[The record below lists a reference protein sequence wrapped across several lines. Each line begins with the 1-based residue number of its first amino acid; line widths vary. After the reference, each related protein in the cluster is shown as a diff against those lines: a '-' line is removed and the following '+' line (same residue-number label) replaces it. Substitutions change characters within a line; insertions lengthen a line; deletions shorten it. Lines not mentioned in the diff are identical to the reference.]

1 MDLSA
6 LSIFSPMPIDS
17 YTLVDEEASTCSSHR
32 SLDSMSVDQKR
43 QKIENPL
50 DASNLIRSEPWYKTI
65 KNLHLWNVSFVD
77 IVLITSQMGM
87 LGLPYLTR
95 AKGFSAKVTKDNI

>member
-1 MDLSA
+1 
-6 LSIFSPMPIDS
+6 MPIDS
-17 YTLVDEEASTCSSHR
+17 YTLVDEEVSTCSSHR